1 MDNEK
6 LVHWVCSGSFSMRA
20 AYFTEA
26 DMVFLNKNTA
36 SFLSS
41 SVSENQN
48 LETFRSINIT
58 TKQTHLKR
66 SSSWAI

>member
-1 MDNEK
+1 MI
-6 LVHWVCSGSFSMRA
+6 A

-26 DMVFLNKNTA
+26 DMAFKIYIYIA

-48 LETFRSINIT
+48 LKTFTSINIT

-66 SSSWAI
+66 SSS

>member
-1 MDNEK
+1 
-6 LVHWVCSGSFSMRA
+6 MRA

-58 TKQTHLKR
+58 IKQTHLKR
-66 SSSWAI
+66 SSS